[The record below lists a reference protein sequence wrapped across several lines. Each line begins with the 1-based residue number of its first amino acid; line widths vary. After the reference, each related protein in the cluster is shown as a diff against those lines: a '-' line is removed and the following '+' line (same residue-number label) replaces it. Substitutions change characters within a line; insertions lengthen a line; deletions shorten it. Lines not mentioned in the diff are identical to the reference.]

1 MAPLRTRNYA
11 ACSGCSLCLLSCPVW
26 RSTHDIRLTPHGRA
40 KAMQHGATA
49 DELVESLN
57 SCTLCGACEPA
68 CPESIDL
75 VGMVTGLR
83 GKLAQQRK
91 PLPTPDSLAS
101 SAHLRPV
108 GLPVLP
114 APTGEISTP
123 TMLIADQALA
133 DTPALLA
140 SIIQQFGGEV
150 AISVAADSG
159 ADISFALTEGLT
171 ISIERL
177 EHFLAPLKTTLRVI
191 VADGRLF
198 YALKNWLHGVTI
210 ASLGEAL
217 SASPQVRDKLN
228 DSDFYVIET
237 VAFHRDHER
246 LISHYDKLRL
256 VSGCTMNLDLQR
268 MAIPTTASARHN
280 GRVNADDQIA
290 WILEGRSPKRIVV
303 EDLADIAAFQR
314 VSSVPVIHVGALL

>member
-1 MAPLRTRNYA
+1 MAPLRSRTYA

-40 KAMQHGATA
+40 KALQHCATA
-49 DELVESLN
+49 DDLVESLD

-83 GKLAQQRK
+83 GELARN
-91 PLPTPDSLAS
+91 TG
-101 SAHLRPV
+101 AHPPFD
-108 GLPVLP
+108 GVLP
-114 APTGEISTP
+114 APTGDVSPP
-123 TMLIADQALA
+123 TMLIASQTLTENA
-133 DTPALLA
+133 TLLH
-140 SIIQQFGGEV
+140 SIVQQLGGDV
-150 AISVAADSG
+150 AIRVSSDSGTDISVA
-159 ADISFALTEGLT
+159 LTKGLA
-171 ISIERL
+171 IPAARL

-217 SASPQVRDKLN
+217 SALPQVREKLN
-228 DSDFYVIET
+228 DSDFYVIEP

-246 LISHYDKLRL
+246 LISHYDNLRL
-256 VSGCTMNLDLQR
+256 ASGCTMNLDLQR
-268 MAIPTTASARHN
+268 MAIPTTASANHS
-280 GRVNADDQIA
+280 GRVNAEEQVR
-290 WILEGRSPKRIVV
+290 WILEGRNPARIVV
-303 EDLADIAAFQR
+303 EDVADIPAFTRVTDVRVVHLADL
-314 VSSVPVIHVGALL
+314 S